1 LPGERPA
8 DLNMAWT
15 LDEILTATGGKAEGP
30 PKASRFDEI
39 VTDSNKVKTGS
50 VFVAL
55 KGERFDG
62 HRFVKDAISRGS
74 GCLLVHQSLRS
85 ADLGSVTVV
94 KVPDTLRA
102 LGDLAHFRREQYGP
116 KVLAITG
123 SNGKTT
129 TKEMLA
135 AILQRASLDRQPLA
149 GRVLKTE
156 GNFNNL
162 VGLPLTLLRL
172 RRRHRV
178 VVVEMGT
185 NRPGEIG
192 RLAEIAAADLAII
205 TSVAPAHLE
214 GLNSLAG
221 VAKEKGA
228 LFGGMRAGG
237 TIVVN
242 LDDPR
247 VRRLGERFSGNKIT
261 YGQGG
266 QISAESGSLL
276 ASGAMR
282 FTLRAGHQ
290 RAHVRLNFVGQHN
303 IANALGAAAMAYSLG
318 TPLPVI
324 RRGLESVKPYSM
336 RMQIERWRG
345 IGIINDAYNAN
356 PASMMAA
363 IKTLVQMNS
372 CGERIAVL
380 GDMFELGKQSQRE
393 HLRLGN
399 QLARAGL
406 DRAYLLGERAP
417 DVRKGALRAGM
428 KSDQV
433 IVGESHSD
441 IGRRLRDRLKKGDWL
456 LIKGSRGMKMETVL
470 SELKG

>member
-1 LPGERPA
+1 
-8 DLNMAWT
+8 MAWT
-15 LDEILTATGGKAEGP
+15 LEEILTATGGKVEGRR
-30 PKASRFDEI
+30 KASRFDEI
-39 VTDSNKVKTGS
+39 VTDSSKVKTGS

-62 HRFVKDAISRGS
+62 HRFVKDAINRGA
-74 GCLLVHQSLRS
+74 GCLVVHQSLHA
-85 ADLGSVTVV
+85 ADLRSVAAV

-135 AILQRASLDRQPLA
+135 AILQGASLNRHSLK
-149 GRVLKTE
+149 GRILKTE

-172 RRRHRV
+172 RKRHRV

-185 NRPGEIG
+185 NRPGEIE
-192 RLAEIAAADLAII
+192 RLAEIAAPDLAII

-214 GLNSLAG
+214 GLNNLAG

-228 LFGGMRAGG
+228 LFSSMRARG
-237 TIVVN
+237 TIIVN
-242 LDDPR
+242 LDDPW
-247 VRRLGERFSGNKIT
+247 VRRLGERFSGQKVT

-266 QISAESGSLL
+266 QIRAASGSLL
-276 ASGAMR
+276 DSGGMR
-282 FTLRAGHQ
+282 FILRAGHQ
-290 RAHVRLNFVGQHN
+290 RAQVRLNFVGQHN

-318 TPLPVI
+318 ISPAAI

-336 RMQIERWRG
+336 RMQLEKWRG

-356 PASMMAA
+356 PASMVAA
-363 IKTLVQMNS
+363 IKTLTQINS
-372 CGERIAVL
+372 RGERIAVL

-393 HLRLGN
+393 HLRLGSH
-399 QLARAGL
+399 LARARL

-417 DVRKGALRAGM
+417 DVRKGALRGGM
-428 KSDQV
+428 KSDRI

-441 IGRRLRDRLKKGDWL
+441 IGQRLRAHLKKGDWL

>member
-1 LPGERPA
+1 
-8 DLNMAWT
+8 MAWT
-15 LDEILTATGGKAEGP
+15 LEEILTATGGKLEGQA
-30 PKASRFDEI
+30 KAVRFDEI
-39 VTDSNKVKTGS
+39 VTESSKVKTGS

-62 HRFVKDAISRGS
+62 HHFVKDAIKQGA
-74 GCLLVHQSLRS
+74 GCLLVHETLGATDLRS
-85 ADLGSVTVV
+85 VTAV

-102 LGDLAHFRREQYGP
+102 LGDLAHFRREQYTA

-135 AILQRASLDRQPLA
+135 AILQRASLNRQPLK

-172 RRRHRV
+172 RKRHRAA
-178 VVVEMGT
+178 VVELGT
-185 NRPGEIG
+185 NRPGEIE
-192 RLAEIAAADLAII
+192 RLAEIAAPDVAII

-228 LFGGMRAGG
+228 LFRVMRAEG

-242 LDDPR
+242 LNDPW
-247 VRRLGERFSGNKIT
+247 VRRLAERFSGKKVT
-261 YGQGG
+261 YGHGG
-266 QISAESGSLL
+266 QIRAESGSLL
-276 ASGAMR
+276 DSRAMR

-290 RAHVRLNFVGQHN
+290 RAQVRLNFVGQHN

-318 TPLPVI
+318 ITLPTI

-336 RMQIERWRG
+336 RMQLESWRG

-356 PASMMAA
+356 PASMIAA
-363 IKTLVQMNS
+363 IQTLAQIS
-372 CGERIAVL
+372 SRGERIAVL

-399 QLARAGL
+399 QLARARL
-406 DRAYLLGERAP
+406 DRVYLLGERAP
-417 DVRKGALRAGM
+417 DVRNGAVRGGM

-441 IGRRLRDRLKKGDWL
+441 IGRRLRVHLKKGDWL

>member
-1 LPGERPA
+1 
-8 DLNMAWT
+8 MAWT
-15 LDEILTATGGKAEGP
+15 LEEIVAATGGKLAGSA
-30 PKASRFDEI
+30 KARNFADI

-62 HRFVKDAISRGS
+62 HRFVKDAVSRGAT
-74 GCLLVHQSLRS
+74 CLVIHEAVCA
-85 ADLGSVTVV
+85 ADREDITVV

-102 LGDLAHFRREQYGP
+102 LGDLAQFRRKQYGP

-135 AILQRASLDRQPLA
+135 AILQGAHWNGAPLNR
-149 GRVLKTE
+149 RVLKTE

-162 VGLPLTLLRL
+162 VGLPLTLLGL
-172 RRRHRV
+172 RKTHRV

-185 NRPGEIG
+185 NHPGEIA
-192 RLAEIAAADLAII
+192 RLCEIAAPDLAMI
-205 TSVAPAHLE
+205 TCVAPAHLE

-228 LFGGMRAGG
+228 LFRGMPAGA

-242 LDDPR
+242 LDDPW
-247 VRRLGERFSGNKIT
+247 VRRLSEKFSGKKIT
-261 YGQGG
+261 YGRRG
-266 QISAESGSLL
+266 QVRGDSGLML
-276 ASGAMR
+276 DSGVMR
-282 FTLRAGHQ
+282 FTLRAGNK
-290 RAHVRLNFVGQHN
+290 RAQVRLHFIGQHN
-303 IANALGAAAMAYSLG
+303 ITNAVGAAAMAYSLG
-318 TPLPVI
+318 IDLTAI
-324 RRGLESVKPYSM
+324 RRGLESIKPYAM
-336 RMQIERWRG
+336 RMQVESWRG

-363 IKTLVQMNS
+363 IQTLVEIRS
-372 CGERIAVL
+372 RGKRIAVL
-380 GDMFELGKQSQRE
+380 GDMFELGKHSSRE
-393 HLRLGN
+393 HLHLGD
-399 QLARAGL
+399 QLAQARV
-406 DRAYLLGERAP
+406 DRAYLLGERALE
-417 DVRKGALRAGM
+417 VRKGALRSGM
-428 KSDQV
+428 KADQV
-433 IVGESHSD
+433 IVAESHSD
-441 IGRRLRDRLKKGDWL
+441 IGRRLRAQVKKGDWL

>member
-1 LPGERPA
+1 
-8 DLNMAWT
+8 MAWT
-15 LDEILTATGGKAEGP
+15 LEEIITATGGKLEGRP
-30 PKASRFDEI
+30 RASRFDEI
-39 VTDSNKVKTGS
+39 VTDSSKVRTGS

-62 HRFVKDAISRGS
+62 HRFVKDAINRGA
-74 GCLLVHQSLRS
+74 GCLVVHQPLRA
-85 ADLGSVTVV
+85 ADLRTVAAV

-102 LGDLAHFRREQYGP
+102 LGDLAHFRREQYRP

-135 AILQRASLDRQPLA
+135 AILQRASLNRHSLT

-172 RRRHRV
+172 RKQHRV

-185 NRPGEIG
+185 NHPGEIG
-192 RLAEIAAADLAII
+192 RLAEIAAPDLAII

-214 GLNSLAG
+214 GLNSLVG

-228 LFGGMRAGG
+228 LFSSMRPGGM
-237 TIVVN
+237 IVVN
-242 LDDPR
+242 LDDPW
-247 VRRLGERFSGNKIT
+247 VQRLGQKFGGRKVT
-261 YGQGG
+261 YGEGG
-266 QISAESGSLL
+266 QIRAESGSLL
-276 ASGAMR
+276 DSGAMR
-282 FTLRAGHQ
+282 FTLRAGDQ
-290 RAHVRLNFVGQHN
+290 RAQVRLNLVGQHN

-318 TPLPVI
+318 ISLSAI

-336 RMQIERWRG
+336 RMQLEKWRG

-356 PASMMAA
+356 PASMIAA
-363 IKTLVQMNS
+363 LKTLAEINS
-372 CGERIAVL
+372 RGERIAVL

-393 HLRLGN
+393 HLRLGSY
-399 QLARAGL
+399 LARARL

-417 DVRKGALRAGM
+417 DVRRGALRSGM

-441 IGRRLRDRLKKGDWL
+441 IGKRLRAHLNKGDWL

>member
-1 LPGERPA
+1 MG
-8 DLNMAWT
+8 
-15 LDEILTATGGKAEGP
+15 
-30 PKASRFDEI
+30 I
-39 VTDSNKVKTGS
+39 VSSKT
-50 VFVAL
+50 
-55 KGERFDG
+55 
-62 HRFVKDAISRGS
+62 
-74 GCLLVHQSLRS
+74 RS
-85 ADLGSVTVV
+85 AGEPGVCWCTNLCALPISGSVTAV

-172 RRRHRV
+172 RKRHRV

-228 LFGGMRAGG
+228 LFSGMRAGG

-261 YGQGG
+261 YG
-266 QISAESGSLL
+266 
-276 ASGAMR
+276 
-282 FTLRAGHQ
+282 
-290 RAHVRLNFVGQHN
+290 
-303 IANALGAAAMAYSLG
+303 
-318 TPLPVI
+318 
-324 RRGLESVKPYSM
+324 RG
-336 RMQIERWRG
+336 R
-345 IGIINDAYNAN
+345 
-356 PASMMAA
+356 
-363 IKTLVQMNS
+363 
-372 CGERIAVL
+372 
-380 GDMFELGKQSQRE
+380 
-393 HLRLGN
+393 
-399 QLARAGL
+399 
-406 DRAYLLGERAP
+406 
-417 DVRKGALRAGM
+417 
-428 KSDQV
+428 SDQRGV
-433 IVGESHSD
+433 RFIAGFRGD
-441 IGRRLRDRLKKGDWL
+441 AIYPARRSSAGA
-456 LIKGSRGMKMETVL
+456 GS
-470 SELKG
+470 S